1 MRARGGDGGLGHL
14 HRIRANPDPSNQVYE
29 KDVILGDD
37 VDVRRDQREGESFKD
52 KRVRVNQ
59 IEREE
64 LSEEEV

>member
-1 MRARGGDGGLGHL
+1 M
-14 HRIRANPDPSNQVYE
+14 YE
-29 KDVILGDD
+29 KDVILGDA